1 MESNGRDTILISC
14 FKYQK
19 VVVYIYDE
27 WFNIALKSC

>member
-19 VVVYIYDE
+19 VVVYNMMSGLI
-27 WFNIALKSC
+27 